1 MDDKTRIREID
12 SILSALYP
20 PTTALLFDSPFTLL
34 VAAILAAQC
43 TDERVN
49 AVTRTLFQ
57 RFPGPEAFAKAE
69 QETIEEAVH
78 STGFYRQKAKTLK
91 EMSKKLVEDFGGK
104 VPGSVGELIRLP
116 GVGRKTANLVLGNA
130 MGVPALFVDTH
141 VSRLAARM
149 GLTANKDPDKI
160 EADLVKLLP
169 QERWTG
175 FSNVL
180 THHGRAI
187 CTARKPKCP
196 VCPINALCPKIGV

>member
-1 MDDKTRIREID
+1 MDDKVRIREID

-49 AVTRTLFQ
+49 AVTRTLFD
-57 RFPGPEAFAKAE
+57 RFPGPEAFAKADL
-69 QETIEEAVH
+69 ETIEEAVH

-91 EMSKKLVEDFGGK
+91 EMSKELVEEFGGK
-104 VPGSVGELIRLP
+104 VPGSVGELTRLP

-149 GLTANKDPDKI
+149 GFTANKDPDKI

-169 QERWTG
+169 PERWTG
-175 FSNVL
+175 FSNIL

-187 CTARKPKCP
+187 CTAKKPKCP

>member
-1 MDDKTRIREID
+1 MDDQARIREID
-12 SILSALYP
+12 SILRAIYP

-49 AVTRTLFQ
+49 AVTRTLFD
-57 RFPGPEAFAKAE
+57 RFPGPEAFAKAK
-69 QETIEEAVH
+69 QEVIEEAVH

-91 EMSKKLVEDFGGK
+91 EMSKALLEEFGGK
-104 VPGSVGELIRLP
+104 VPGSVGELTRLP

-130 MGVPALFVDTH
+130 LGVPALFVDTH

-149 GLTANKDPDKI
+149 GFTANKDPDKI

-169 QERWTG
+169 QERWTA
-175 FSNVL
+175 FSNIL
-180 THHGRAI
+180 THHGRAV
-187 CTARKPKCP
+187 CTAKKPRCP
-196 VCPINALCPKIGV
+196 ACPINSLCPKIGV